1 MLFCVRSV
9 LSLHIAAK
17 VFYIGN
23 FNSVCKHDTL
33 EIRFNGDV
41 IFSARLLM
49 ISCIHKADLF
59 FFFSS
64 PLPFI
69 LSLFWSTFC
78 AIHSSIIFL
87 ILSFFF
93 FFFFLI
99 KCSMLLFFFLGEGK
113 KHRSLICSGKNNNL
127 KKNLF
132 FITYEIF

>member
-59 FFFSS
+59 FFFF
-64 PLPFI
+64 L
-69 LSLFWSTFC
+69 LSLTIYIKPVLVHILCYSFE
-78 AIHSSIIFL
+78 HNFL
-87 ILSFFF
+87 NIVILF
-93 FFFFLI
+93 FFFFLLSAL
-99 KCSMLLFFFLGEGK
+99 CFFFFLGEE
-113 KHRSLICSGKNNNL
+113 KNIDL
-127 KKNLF
+127 LSVQEKIIIK
-132 FITYEIF
+132 

>member
-1 MLFCVRSV
+1 MLAVMLFCVRSV

-59 FFFSS
+59 FFFS
-64 PLPFI
+64 PLPYH
-69 LSLFWSTFC
+69 L
-78 AIHSSIIFL
+78 
-87 ILSFFF
+87 
-93 FFFFLI
+93 
-99 KCSMLLFFFLGEGK
+99 
-113 KHRSLICSGKNNNL
+113 
-127 KKNLF
+127 
-132 FITYEIF
+132 Y